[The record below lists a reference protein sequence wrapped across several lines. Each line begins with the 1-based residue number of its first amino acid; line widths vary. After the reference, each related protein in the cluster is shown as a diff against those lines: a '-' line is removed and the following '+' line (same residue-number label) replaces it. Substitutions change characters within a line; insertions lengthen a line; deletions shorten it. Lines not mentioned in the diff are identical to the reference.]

1 VVLGRPHLVALGALF
16 VVLAI
21 GIAVLGFAATRRG
34 SFQQQLPL
42 LGTQPQLSTQAA
54 PSTPSSA
61 GSEAGSVADSSAT
74 GSDVAATAG
83 AGPAQPTGSAPLA
96 QGAARPPAQRTAAE
110 AIPGDPAARNPGVT
124 PAASDGASAPAP
136 PAKAIN
142 AAAAFSFEGIR
153 VLVPD
158 TGDKARER
166 QAVLQLGG
174 GRLTVVDQAGGAIAS
189 LPYKAIDGAFYS
201 RSRQPRWRD
210 AAGKEVESKVD
221 LGRLGFFR
229 GDRNW
234 LILLTKPEPLIIRLD
249 DEDLKTVLPAVQEQT
264 GLAIQR

>member
-1 VVLGRPHLVALGALF
+1 
-16 VVLAI
+16 
-21 GIAVLGFAATRRG
+21 VLGFAALRRG

-61 GSEAGSVADSSAT
+61 GSEAESGADSSAT

-83 AGPAQPTGSAPLA
+83 AGPAQPSGSAPLA

-110 AIPGDPAARNPGVT
+110 AIPGGPAARYPGVT